1 MPQSRRGSKQAMRVG
16 TDITEVGRI
25 SELMGRHPE
34 FRSTVFTPQ
43 EITYCESKRRKY
55 EHYAARFS
63 VKESVM
69 KAVGRGWLQGLE
81 WTDIEV
87 ARRGSGEPSIAA
99 RGSLQA
105 AMQQVGI
112 SRFAVSLSH
121 CSTHATAVVIAL

>member
-1 MPQSRRGSKQAMRVG
+1 MLVG

-25 SELMGRHPE
+25 RELMDRHPE
-34 FRSTVFTPQ
+34 FGSTVFTPQ
-43 EITYCESKRRKY
+43 EITYCESKRHKY

-87 ARRGSGEPSIAA
+87 ARRASGEPSIAA
-99 RGSLQA
+99 RGSLLG
-105 AMQQVGI
+105 AMQQAGI